1 MEVHDEPDL
10 SLCDAPTQW
19 PLDRLTPLLGEL
31 AAIAEA
37 SRWRDDEKPF
47 SST

>member
-1 MEVHDEPDL
+1 MEVHDEPER

-19 PLDRLTPLLGEL
+19 PLDRLVPLLGEL

-37 SRWRDDEKPF
+37 SQWRDEKPF